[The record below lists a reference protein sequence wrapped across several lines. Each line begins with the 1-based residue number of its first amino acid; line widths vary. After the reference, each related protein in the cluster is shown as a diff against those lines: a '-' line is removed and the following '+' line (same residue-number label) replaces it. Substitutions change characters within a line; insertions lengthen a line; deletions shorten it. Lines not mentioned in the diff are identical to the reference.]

1 MHFIYKAHIMRI
13 FTASL
18 LLLISMSSYAAQT
31 ITVGIVPQFSV
42 KKLHGIWQP
51 ILDEL
56 HKETGYDFVF
66 RGAPDIP
73 TYEKEFLAGQFDLAY
88 MNPYHYLVADK
99 IYTPL
104 VRDTGRQLYG
114 IVVVPKDSEYT
125 SLADLDGKMIALP
138 APNAL
143 GASLMTRA
151 AMAND
156 YKIDFYTKYVKTHS
170 SVYLNVALGKAA
182 AGGGVQKTFNQQPQR
197 IKDRL
202 RILYQ
207 TKKVS
212 PHPVVI
218 NQKLPEEVG
227 EKIRA
232 AFIRIAA
239 TEEGRQL
246 LSKIPMKK
254 LGIAQPSDYDDVR
267 ALNLDPFYQRH
278 N

>member
-1 MHFIYKAHIMRI
+1 MRT
-13 FTASL
+13 FLASL
-18 LLLISMSSYAAQT
+18 LLLLSVNATAQT
-31 ITVGIVPQFSV
+31 ITVGIVPQFAV

-73 TYEKEFLAGQFDLAY
+73 NFEKEFLAGQFDLAY
-88 MNPYHYLVADK
+88 MNPYHYVVAEK
-99 IYTPL
+99 IYRPL

-114 IVVVPKDSEYT
+114 IVVVPKDSELK

-151 AMAND
+151 AMTND
-156 YKIDFYTKYVKTHS
+156 YGINYYTKYVKTHS
-170 SVYLNVALGKAA
+170 SVYLNVALGKTA

-202 RILYQ
+202 KVLYQ

-218 NQKLPEEVG
+218 NKNMPEEVG
-227 EKIRA
+227 LKIQA
-232 AFIRIAA
+232 AFLKIAS
-239 TEEGRQL
+239 TEEGKAL
-246 LSKIPMKK
+246 LSKVPMKK
-254 LGIAQPSDYDDVR
+254 LGVAQTSDYDDVR
-267 ALNLDPFYQRH
+267 ALNLDPFFEKH